1 MAVKNRLPAFNSS
14 LEVGVDPASQA
25 ASELRFMLREAQ
37 TMAHSDR
44 VNRTHRVVRERAKT
58 LAARRSKVRSL
69 WLPLVIFS
77 SLLVGICVAV
87 WSVLDQYDLTPTG
100 TPVASYQMLV
110 LLIWSVPVSASLL
123 AVVWFRQ
130 SRTEAGRG
138 PIE

>member
-1 MAVKNRLPAFNSS
+1 MANRDFDSPLESDFENAPGPGVMLQGSGASS
-14 LEVGVDPASQA
+14 A
-25 ASELRFMLREAQ
+25 
-37 TMAHSDR
+37 R

-58 LAARRSKVRSL
+58 LKARRSKIRSL
-69 WLPLVIFS
+69 WLPLSIFS

-110 LLIWSVPVSASLL
+110 LVLWSVPVSAALL

-130 SRTEAGRG
+130 SRTDAGVGGRY
-138 PIE
+138 

>member
-1 MAVKNRLPAFNSS
+1 MTGRDFESKLESDLP
-14 LEVGVDPASQA
+14 
-25 ASELRFMLREAQ
+25 SELELRTMLQDCGASSE
-37 TMAHSDR
+37 R

-58 LAARRSKVRSL
+58 LRARRSRIRSL
-69 WLPLVIFS
+69 WLPLSIFS

-110 LLIWSVPVSASLL
+110 LVLWSLPVSAALL

-130 SRTEAGRG
+130 SRTDAGVGGRY
-138 PIE
+138 